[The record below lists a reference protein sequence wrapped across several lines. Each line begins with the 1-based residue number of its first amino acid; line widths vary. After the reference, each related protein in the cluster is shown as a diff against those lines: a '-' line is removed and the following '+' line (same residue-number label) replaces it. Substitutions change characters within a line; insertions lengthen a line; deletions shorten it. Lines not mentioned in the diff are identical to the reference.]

1 VRVVL
6 DTNVLVSALL
16 LDNSPPGRLITAWRR
31 GAFTLVSAELQFD
44 ELRRATRYPKIRER
58 LRPALAGS
66 LVNELRAVA
75 EVAANLPFIDLSPD
89 PFDNFM
95 LAIAEAGQA
104 NYLVSGDRRGL
115 LDLERHGAC
124 QIVTARSL
132 LEILDKRGSY

>member
-1 VRVVL
+1 MRVVL
-6 DTNVLVSALL
+6 DANVLVSALL
-16 LDNSPPGRLITAWRR
+16 LENSLPARLITAWRR

-66 LVNELRAVA
+66 LVNELRSVA
-75 EVAANLPFIDLSPD
+75 EVVENLPFIDFSPD
-89 PFDNFM
+89 PFDNFL

-104 NYLVSGDRRGL
+104 GYLVSGDRRGL

-124 QIVTARSL
+124 RIVTARGL
-132 LEILDKRGSY
+132 LETLEKQKGY